1 MYMQNN
7 TQLAFIYLRV
17 LDTVLTYHTPHI
29 LTNLIPWDWSINIPS
44 MQMRYREIYCVAQL
58 VNEQIG
64 LETQAADKRP
74 YDPASSFKLHPIN
87 QWSPSGA
94 GLSKCTS
101 TRPLRVGEEGILTLE
116 YDYLCKL
123 LLPLGG
129 CPIPIGTKT
138 NKNGDL
144 LLHRWWA
151 VTRLMGRQLQKQYSQ
166 EKKCSCESNHTS
178 WEGLS
183 SSLWNLM
190 LS

>member
-1 MYMQNN
+1 
-7 TQLAFIYLRV
+7 
-17 LDTVLTYHTPHI
+17 
-29 LTNLIPWDWSINIPS
+29 

-138 NKNGDL
+138 KMEIYCYTGDEQLLGSWADNSKNNT
-144 LLHRWWA
+144 HKKRNVA
-151 VTRLMGRQLQKQYSQ
+151 VSRITLAGKV
-166 EKKCSCESNHTS
+166 
-178 WEGLS
+178 
-183 SSLWNLM
+183 
-190 LS
+190 